1 MKFVQSTLS
10 VSILSFFFGVVIA
23 QFPFEKPFLN
33 LATGTIMD
41 TIFDKFLGLGSD
53 EKPKCAL
60 SLTNNLT
67 NYRLVDPF
75 VYLEHGGHTMPVPVK
90 IEIGSTMDTV
100 FEAAD
105 AKKDTSGLVF
115 YNIEKTG
122 HYLVIF
128 WKVSGPQAMAM
139 YSGNRFYVD
148 ILKANEFSDQ
158 EKTLNSLY
166 LLRKSLSEKKKNP
179 LVDSKSVDILGV
191 KTSQRPTITY
201 QAQMTT
207 EKDGKLTVLLTESAT
222 LSPLHKRVA
231 ASTIV
236 GVAFATKVLNVIF
249 KKVRYRHSN

>member
-1 MKFVQSTLS
+1 
-10 VSILSFFFGVVIA
+10 
-23 QFPFEKPFLN
+23 
-33 LATGTIMD
+33 MD
-41 TIFDKFLGLGSD
+41 TIFDKFLGLDSD

-75 VYLEHGGHTMPVPVK
+75 VYLEHGEHPMPVPVK
-90 IEIGSTMDTV
+90 MEIGSTIDTV

-105 AKKDTSGLVF
+105 PKKDTSGLLF

-128 WKVSGPQAMAM
+128 WKVSGPQVGSM

-148 ILKANEFSDQ
+148 FITANEFSDQ

-166 LLRKSLSEKKKNP
+166 LLRKSFSEKKENP
-179 LVDSKSVDILGV
+179 LVVSTSLDILGV
-191 KTSQRPTITY
+191 KISQRPKITY
-201 QAQMTT
+201 HAQMTT
-207 EKDGKLTVLLTESAT
+207 EKDGKLTILLTESTT
-222 LSPLHKRVA
+222 LSPLQKRVA
-231 ASTIV
+231 LATTV

-249 KKVRYRHSN
+249 KKVRYRRDLHSCTVISKQ

>member
-1 MKFVQSTLS
+1 M
-10 VSILSFFFGVVIA
+10 A

-41 TIFDKFLGLGSD
+41 TIFDKFLGLASD

-67 NYRLVDPF
+67 SYRLVDPF
-75 VYLEHGGHTMPVPVK
+75 VYLEHGEHPMPVPVK
-90 IEIGSTMDTV
+90 IEIGSTIDTV

-105 AKKDTSGLVF
+105 PKKDTSGLVF

-128 WKVSGPQAMAM
+128 WKVSGPQAGSM

-148 ILKANEFSDQ
+148 IIKANEFSDQ

-166 LLRKSLSEKKKNP
+166 LLRKSFSEKKENP
-179 LVDSKSVDILGV
+179 LVDSTSLDILGV
-191 KTSQRPTITY
+191 KISQRPKITY

-207 EKDGKLTVLLTESAT
+207 EKDGKLTVVLTESTT
-222 LSPLHKRVA
+222 LSPLQKRVA
-231 ASTIV
+231 VSTTV

-249 KKVRYRHSN
+249 KKVRYRRDFHSRTVISKQ